1 MVALPPAEPPA
12 RVVSGVRVMWPLAK
26 AETVLEPGSTLTVR
40 IASKRRRAKLSFV
53 RVNASGK
60 GLATVARRTLRR
72 GSFTVTV
79 PNATPG
85 ARYALR
91 LTVAGRKRFSWVT
104 TPVPVIPAPVAAPPV
119 APSPTP
125 APPPTLL
132 PFCGEGNPPQRLE
145 DINATVSPAAMTV
158 RAGETLD
165 YTTTNLGPGVFSV
178 TGAAAVVPDGETASS
193 FTEEERPYTRLVA
206 GESAQRAITVPADTA
221 PGMYRLHTSDMFVSC
236 DVIGGQRFVSEPFEV
251 TAP

>member
-12 RVVSGVRVMWPLAK
+12 RVVSGVRITWPLAK
-26 AETVLEPGSTLTVR
+26 AETVLEPGTKLTVR
-40 IASKRRRAKLSFV
+40 IASKRRRAKVSFV
-53 RVNASGK
+53 RVNANGK
-60 GLATVARRTLRR
+60 ALATVGRRTLRR

-104 TPVPVIPAPVAAPPV
+104 TPIPVPPPAPPAVVAAPAPTSTPAPVMNGYC
-119 APSPTP
+119 S
-125 APPPTLL
+125 
-132 PFCGEGNPPQRLE
+132 EDNPPQRFE
-145 DINATVSPAAMTV
+145 DINATVSPAAIAV

-165 YTTTNLGPGVFSV
+165 YTITNVGPGVFSASG
-178 TGAAAVVPDGETASS
+178 GAVVVPDGETASGVTLQNP
-193 FTEEERPYTRLVA
+193 FTRLVA
-206 GESAQRAITVPADTA
+206 GASTKRTATVPADTE
-221 PGMYRLHTSDMFVSC
+221 PGTYRLAGAVMYTDC
-236 DVIGGQRFVSEPFEV
+236 DAIGPKRFVSEPFEV